1 MCPIAET
8 DGHDRPGLI
17 DEAVP
22 CGTAMI
28 EDILVGSEDAVGE
41 PVFTHELPDVLGGVQ
56 LGGAGRERHQG
67 DVVGDLEGI
76 GRMPAGLIEEHHGM
90 GVGGDGRG
98 DLGEVRGHGGG
109 VAAGHDD
116 RRALSLLRA
125 DGAEDVGRGG
135 ALVLRRRG
143 SGSAPRPS
151 PSNPVFL
158 ADPGLI
164 LEPDLYS
171 FALGNA
177 VGDLRQRGGE
187 VFLNVSRAS
196 GSCP

>member
-1 MCPIAET
+1 MAPSSQKLEPPAI
-8 DGHDRPGLI
+8 PGRF
-17 DEAVP
+17 
-22 CGTAMI
+22 
-28 EDILVGSEDAVGE
+28 S
-41 PVFTHELPDVLGGVQ
+41 GVQ
-56 LGGAGRERHQG
+56 LRGAWWERHQG
-67 DVVGDLEGI
+67 DVVGDLESLG
-76 GRMPAGLIEEHHGM
+76 GMPAGLIEEHHGVS
-90 GVGGDGRG
+90 VGGDGPG
-98 DLGEVRGHGGG
+98 DLGEMRGHGGG
-109 VAAGHDD
+109 VAAGHND

-135 ALVLRRRG
+135 ALVLRRRRP
-143 SGSAPRPS
+143 GSAPRPS
-151 PSNPVFL
+151 SGDSILDAARPLRAL